1 MLKLP
6 IKLEGTTMVSSAS
19 EVRPGMKAEVKDTL
33 LTPRFYTTDFQEMES
48 LDINEQA
55 PEFRAVLQEF
65 IADYNRNHF
74 VRDNQFEKSF
84 ERISG
89 EERTLFLEF
98 LERSCTAEFSGFLL
112 YKEVARRIREK
123 NPLLAECFKLMSRD
137 EARHAGFLNKA
148 MADSGISL
156 DLSFLTKA
164 KKYTFFKPKF
174 IFYAT
179 YLSEKIGYWRYILIF
194 RQLQSDPKFR
204 IHPLFNYFEN
214 WCQDESRH
222 GDFMGLVLTSQSR
235 WLNGTINRLWIR
247 FFLLSVFVTMY
258 LNDQKRSGFY
268 KMLGLDAKDYD
279 LRVIEKTNRD
289 ASKVFPILLDVD
301 HPDFVQLLDACVE
314 NNKKLENKQ
323 SLLSKLPLYVSNGL
337 NILRLYLIP
346 AKESLPKGTV
356 C

>member
-1 MLKLP
+1 
-6 IKLEGTTMVSSAS
+6 MVSSAS
-19 EVRPGMKAEVKDTL
+19 EVRPGMKADVKDTL
-33 LTPRFYTTDFQEMES
+33 LTPRFYTTDFEEMES
-48 LDINEQA
+48 LDINEQE
-55 PEFRAVLQEF
+55 PEFRAMLQEF

-74 VRDNQFEKSF
+74 VRDDQFEKSF
-84 ERISG
+84 ERMSE
-89 EERTLFLEF
+89 EERTLFLGF
-98 LERSCTAEFSGFLL
+98 LERSCTSEFSGFLL

-148 MADSGISL
+148 MADSGVSL

-164 KKYTFFKPKF
+164 KKYTFFKPKL

-222 GDFMGLVLTSQSR
+222 GDFMGLVLRSQSH
-235 WLNGTINRLWIR
+235 WLKGIVSRLWIR
-247 FFLLSVFVTMY
+247 FFLLSFVMTMY
-258 LNDQKRSGFY
+258 FNDQKSGGFY
-268 KMLGLDAKDYD
+268 KMLGLDVKEYD
-279 LRVIEKTNRD
+279 LDVLRKTNRD

-301 HPDFVQLLDACVE
+301 HPKFVQLLDACVE
-314 NNKKLENKQ
+314 NNEKLENKQ

-346 AKESLPKGTV
+346 VKESLPKGTV